1 MDLSKPYNDRMDEL
15 SDALAKDS
23 WTNPERIESSQM
35 VLAQDM
41 SDCPELGS
49 NGMPDTSRVNFGSFW
64 VMHDHNEPESTE
76 ECMQDAYHE
85 SLMAELK
92 SMGMAVAA

>member
-1 MDLSKPYNDRMDEL
+1 MDEL

-35 VLAQDM
+35 VLEQDV
-41 SDCPELGS
+41 SDCPDLSSYGRL
-49 NGMPDTSRVNFGSFW
+49 DASRVNFGNIW
-64 VMHDHNEPESTE
+64 VMHDHNEPESAE

-85 SLMAELK
+85 VLMTELK
-92 SMGMAVAA
+92 NMGMSE